1 MDYKH
6 FKGKHANIVIEI
18 ISLLEKGVKK
28 AQEILEKPDA
38 GSYTKLENSSG
49 DTPIKADL
57 ALDKFLEENFLSLE
71 NIKSVFSEE
80 KETPVTK
87 ENGSYLIAYDPL
99 DGSSVMEAN
108 FLVGTII
115 GVYEK
120 DYKAQNLAASLY
132 VVFGHKIELVVALEE
147 VYRYAFYQN
156 KFHFI
161 ETIVLENKGKIIAS
175 GGNQKD
181 FSLGLK
187 KALEGFF
194 AENYRLRYSGSMVAD
209 VHHVLVKKGGMF
221 SYPQKKLR
229 KLFEVFPLALMVE
242 KAKGEAFYFDKGV
255 KKRLLDQG
263 VENYHEKSECYLAS
277 PHEAHILEKYLK
289 GEWCKIALKN

>member
-6 FKGKHANIVIEI
+6 FKCKHANIVIEI

-38 GSYTKLENSSG
+38 GSYTQLENSSG

-71 NIKSVFSEE
+71 NVKSVFSEE

-120 DYKAQNLAASLY
+120 DYKAQNLVASLY
-132 VVFGHKIELVVALEE
+132 VVFGHKIELVVALDK

-156 KFHFI
+156 KFHFT
-161 ETIVLENKGKIIAS
+161 ETIVLENKGKIVAS

-242 KAKGEAFYFDKGV
+242 KAKGEAFCFDKGV
-255 KKRLLDQG
+255 KKRLLEQS
-263 VENYHEKSECYLAS
+263 VESYHEKSECYLAS
-277 PHEAHILEKYLK
+277 PHEAQILEKYLK
-289 GEWCKIALKN
+289 GE

>member
-71 NIKSVFSEE
+71 NVKSVFSEE

-115 GVYEK
+115 GIYEK
-120 DYKAQNLAASLY
+120 DYKAQNLVASLY
-132 VVFGHKIELVVALEE
+132 VVFGHKIELVVALDK

-209 VHHVLVKKGGMF
+209 VHHVLIKKGGMF

-229 KLFEVFPLALMVE
+229 KLFEVFPLALIIE

-255 KKRLLDQG
+255 KKRLLEQS

-277 PHEAHILEKYLK
+277 QHEAQILEKYLK
-289 GEWCKIALKN
+289 GE

>member
-6 FKGKHANIVIEI
+6 FKGKHANIIIEI

-120 DYKAQNLAASLY
+120 DYKAQNLVASLY
-132 VVFGHKIELVVALEE
+132 VVFGHKIELVVALDK

-161 ETIVLENKGKIIAS
+161 ETIVLENKGKIVAS

-209 VHHVLVKKGGMF
+209 VHHVLIKKGGMF

-255 KKRLLDQG
+255 KKRLLEQS
-263 VENYHEKSECYLAS
+263 VESYHEKSECYLAS
-277 PHEAHILEKYLK
+277 PHEAQILEKYLK
-289 GEWCKIALKN
+289 GE

>member
-120 DYKAQNLAASLY
+120 DYKAQNLVASLY
-132 VVFGHKIELVVALEE
+132 VVFGHKIELVVALDK

-161 ETIVLENKGKIIAS
+161 ETIVLENKGKIVAS

-263 VENYHEKSECYLAS
+263 VESYHEKSECYLAS
-277 PHEAHILEKYLK
+277 PHEAQILEKYLK
-289 GEWCKIALKN
+289 GE

>member
-71 NIKSVFSEE
+71 NVKSVFSEE

-99 DGSSVMEAN
+99 DGSSVMEAD

-181 FSLGLK
+181 FSSGLK

-194 AENYRLRYSGSMVAD
+194 AESYRLRYSGSMVAD
-209 VHHVLVKKGGMF
+209 VHHVLIKKGGMF

-255 KKRLLDQG
+255 KKRLLEQS

-277 PHEAHILEKYLK
+277 PHEAQILEKYLK
-289 GEWCKIALKN
+289 GE

>member
-1 MDYKH
+1 MDYKC

-115 GVYEK
+115 GIYEK

-161 ETIVLENKGKIIAS
+161 ETIVLENKGKIVAS

-255 KKRLLDQG
+255 KKRLLEQS

-277 PHEAHILEKYLK
+277 QHEAHILEKYLK
-289 GEWCKIALKN
+289 GE

>member
-6 FKGKHANIVIEI
+6 FKCKHANIVIEI

-71 NIKSVFSEE
+71 NVKSVFSEE

-115 GVYEK
+115 GIYEK

-161 ETIVLENKGKIIAS
+161 ETIVLENKGRIIAS

-209 VHHVLVKKGGMF
+209 VHHVLIKKGGMF

-255 KKRLLDQG
+255 KKRLLEQS
-263 VENYHEKSECYLAS
+263 VESYHEKSECYLAS
-277 PHEAHILEKYLK
+277 QHEAQILEKYLK
-289 GEWCKIALKN
+289 GE

>member
-120 DYKAQNLAASLY
+120 DYKAQNLVASLY
-132 VVFGHKIELVVALEE
+132 MVFGHKIELVVALEE

-161 ETIVLENKGKIIAS
+161 ETIVLENEGKIVAS

-209 VHHVLVKKGGMF
+209 VHHVLIKKGGMF

-229 KLFEVFPLALMVE
+229 KLFEVFPLALIIE

-255 KKRLLDQG
+255 KKRLLEQG
-263 VENYHEKSECYLAS
+263 VESYHEKSECYLAS
-277 PHEAHILEKYLK
+277 QHEAQILEKYLK
-289 GEWCKIALKN
+289 GE

>member
-71 NIKSVFSEE
+71 NVKSVFSEE

-115 GVYEK
+115 GIYEK

-181 FSLGLK
+181 FSSGLK

-194 AENYRLRYSGSMVAD
+194 AKNYRLRYSGSMVAD

-255 KKRLLDQG
+255 KKRLLDQS

-277 PHEAHILEKYLK
+277 PHEAQILEKYLK
-289 GEWCKIALKN
+289 GE

>member
-1 MDYKH
+1 MDYKC

-115 GVYEK
+115 GIYEK

-147 VYRYAFYQN
+147 VYRYSFYQN

-161 ETIVLENKGKIIAS
+161 ETIVLENKGKIVAS

-255 KKRLLDQG
+255 KKRLLEQS

-277 PHEAHILEKYLK
+277 QHEAHILEKYLN
-289 GEWCKIALKN
+289 GE

>member
-71 NIKSVFSEE
+71 NVKSVFSEE

-255 KKRLLDQG
+255 KKRLLDQS

-277 PHEAHILEKYLK
+277 QYEAQILEKYLK
-289 GEWCKIALKN
+289 GE

>member
-6 FKGKHANIVIEI
+6 FKCKHANIVIEI

-120 DYKAQNLAASLY
+120 DYKAQNLVASLY
-132 VVFGHKIELVVALEE
+132 VVFGHKIELVVALDK

-187 KALEGFF
+187 KALEGLF

-209 VHHVLVKKGGMF
+209 VHHVLIKKGGMF

-229 KLFEVFPLALMVE
+229 KLFEVFPLALIIE

-255 KKRLLDQG
+255 KKRLLEQS
-263 VENYHEKSECYLAS
+263 VESYHEKSECYLAS
-277 PHEAHILEKYLK
+277 PHEAQILEKYLK
-289 GEWCKIALKN
+289 GE

>member
-38 GSYTKLENSSG
+38 GSYTQLENSSG

-120 DYKAQNLAASLY
+120 DYKAQNLVASLY

-209 VHHVLVKKGGMF
+209 VHHVLIKKGGMF

-255 KKRLLDQG
+255 KKRLLEQG
-263 VENYHEKSECYLAS
+263 VGSYHEKSECYLAS
-277 PHEAHILEKYLK
+277 QYEAQILEKYLK
-289 GEWCKIALKN
+289 GE

>member
-6 FKGKHANIVIEI
+6 FKCKHANIVIEI

-80 KETPVTK
+80 KEKPVTK

-120 DYKAQNLAASLY
+120 DYKAQNLVASLY

-161 ETIVLENKGKIIAS
+161 ETIVLENKGKIVAS

-229 KLFEVFPLALMVE
+229 KLFEVFPLALIIE

-255 KKRLLDQG
+255 KKRLLEQS

-277 PHEAHILEKYLK
+277 PHEAQILEKYLK
-289 GEWCKIALKN
+289 GERENDAK

>member
-6 FKGKHANIVIEI
+6 FKCKHANIVIEI

-120 DYKAQNLAASLY
+120 DYKAQNLVASLY

-209 VHHVLVKKGGMF
+209 VHHVLIKKGGMF

-255 KKRLLDQG
+255 KKRLLEQS

-289 GEWCKIALKN
+289 GE

>member
-6 FKGKHANIVIEI
+6 FKCKHANIVIEI

-120 DYKAQNLAASLY
+120 DYKVQNLVASLY
-132 VVFGHKIELVVALEE
+132 VVFGHKIELVVALDK

-209 VHHVLVKKGGMF
+209 VHHVLIKKGGMF

-229 KLFEVFPLALMVE
+229 KLFEVFPLALIIE

-255 KKRLLDQG
+255 KKRLLEQS
-263 VENYHEKSECYLAS
+263 VESYHEKSECYLAS
-277 PHEAHILEKYLK
+277 QHEAQILEKYLK
-289 GEWCKIALKN
+289 GE

>member
-18 ISLLEKGVKK
+18 ICLLEKGVKK

-38 GSYTKLENSSG
+38 GSYTQLENSSG

-120 DYKAQNLAASLY
+120 DYKAQNLVASLY

-156 KFHFI
+156 RFHFI

-181 FSLGLK
+181 FSSGLK

-209 VHHVLVKKGGMF
+209 VHHVLIKKGGMF

-229 KLFEVFPLALMVE
+229 KLFEVFPLALIIE

-255 KKRLLDQG
+255 KKRLLEQS
-263 VENYHEKSECYLAS
+263 VESYHEKSECYLAS

-289 GEWCKIALKN
+289 GE

>member
-6 FKGKHANIVIEI
+6 FKCKHANIVIEI

-57 ALDKFLEENFLSLE
+57 ALDKFLEETFLSLE

-120 DYKAQNLAASLY
+120 DYKAQNLVASLY

-161 ETIVLENKGKIIAS
+161 ETIVLENKGKIVAS

-209 VHHVLVKKGGMF
+209 VHHVLIKKGGMF

-263 VENYHEKSECYLAS
+263 VESYHEKSECYLAS
-277 PHEAHILEKYLK
+277 PHEAQILEKYLK
-289 GEWCKIALKN
+289 GE

>member
-115 GVYEK
+115 GIYEK
-120 DYKAQNLAASLY
+120 DYKAQNLVASLY
-132 VVFGHKIELVVALEE
+132 VVFGHKIELVVALGE
-147 VYRYAFYQN
+147 VYHYAFYQN

-209 VHHVLVKKGGMF
+209 VHHVLIKKGGMF

-255 KKRLLDQG
+255 KKRLLEQS
-263 VENYHEKSECYLAS
+263 VESYHEKSECYLAS
-277 PHEAHILEKYLK
+277 PHEAQILEKYLK
-289 GEWCKIALKN
+289 GE

>member
-18 ISLLEKGVKK
+18 ISILEKGVKK

-71 NIKSVFSEE
+71 NVKSVFSEE

-115 GVYEK
+115 GIYEK
-120 DYKAQNLAASLY
+120 DYKAQNLVASLY
-132 VVFGHKIELVVALEE
+132 VVFGHKIELMVALEE

-161 ETIVLENKGKIIAS
+161 ETIVLENKGKIVAS

-209 VHHVLVKKGGMF
+209 VHHVLIKKGGMF

-277 PHEAHILEKYLK
+277 PHEAQTLEKYLK
-289 GEWCKIALKN
+289 GE

>member
-115 GVYEK
+115 GVYDK
-120 DYKAQNLAASLY
+120 DYKVQNLVASLY

-161 ETIVLENKGKIIAS
+161 ETIVLENKGKIVAS

-229 KLFEVFPLALMVE
+229 KLFEVFPLALIIE

-255 KKRLLDQG
+255 KKRLLEQS

-277 PHEAHILEKYLK
+277 PYEAQILEKYLK
-289 GEWCKIALKN
+289 GE

>member
-6 FKGKHANIVIEI
+6 FKCKHANIVIEI

-115 GVYEK
+115 GIYEK
-120 DYKAQNLAASLY
+120 DYKAQNLVASLY

-209 VHHVLVKKGGMF
+209 VHHVLIKKGGMF

-229 KLFEVFPLALMVE
+229 KLFEVFPLALIIE

-255 KKRLLDQG
+255 KKRLLEQS
-263 VENYHEKSECYLAS
+263 VESYHEKSECYLAS
-277 PHEAHILEKYLK
+277 PHEAQILEKYLK
-289 GEWCKIALKN
+289 GE

>member
-6 FKGKHANIVIEI
+6 FKCKHANIVIEI

-115 GVYEK
+115 GIYEK
-120 DYKAQNLAASLY
+120 DYKAQNLVASLY

-161 ETIVLENKGKIIAS
+161 EAIVLENKGKIVAS

-209 VHHVLVKKGGMF
+209 VHHVLIKKGGMF

-229 KLFEVFPLALMVE
+229 KLFEVFPLALIIE

-255 KKRLLDQG
+255 KKRLLEQS

-277 PHEAHILEKYLK
+277 PHEAQILEKYLK
-289 GEWCKIALKN
+289 GE

>member
-6 FKGKHANIVIEI
+6 FKCKHANIVIEI

-132 VVFGHKIELVVALEE
+132 VVFGHKIELMVALDK

-161 ETIVLENKGKIIAS
+161 ETIVLENKGKIVAS

-187 KALEGFF
+187 KALEEFF

-255 KKRLLDQG
+255 KKRLLEQS

-277 PHEAHILEKYLK
+277 PHEAQILEKYLK
-289 GEWCKIALKN
+289 GE

>member
-71 NIKSVFSEE
+71 NVKSVFSEE

-120 DYKAQNLAASLY
+120 DYKAQNLVASLY

-161 ETIVLENKGKIIAS
+161 ETIVLENKGKIVAS

-209 VHHVLVKKGGMF
+209 VHHVLIKKGGMF

-255 KKRLLDQG
+255 KKRLLEQS
-263 VENYHEKSECYLAS
+263 VESYHEKSECYLAS
-277 PHEAHILEKYLK
+277 QHEAQILEKYLK
-289 GEWCKIALKN
+289 GE

>member
-120 DYKAQNLAASLY
+120 DYKAQNLVASLY
-132 VVFGHKIELVVALEE
+132 VVFGHKIELVVALDK
-147 VYRYAFYQN
+147 VYRYGFYQN

-161 ETIVLENKGKIIAS
+161 ETIVLENKGKIVAS

-209 VHHVLVKKGGMF
+209 VHHLLIKKGGVF

-229 KLFEVFPLALMVE
+229 KLFEVFPLALIIE

-255 KKRLLDQG
+255 KKRLLEQS

-277 PHEAHILEKYLK
+277 PHEAQILEKYLK
-289 GEWCKIALKN
+289 GE

>member
-120 DYKAQNLAASLY
+120 DYKAQNLVASLY
-132 VVFGHKIELVVALEE
+132 VVFGHKIELVVALDK

-229 KLFEVFPLALMVE
+229 KLFEVFPLVLMVE

-255 KKRLLDQG
+255 KKRLLEQS

-277 PHEAHILEKYLK
+277 PHEAQILEKYLK
-289 GEWCKIALKN
+289 GE

>member
-71 NIKSVFSEE
+71 NVKSVFSEE

-209 VHHVLVKKGGMF
+209 VHHVLIKKGGMF

-255 KKRLLDQG
+255 KKRLLEQS

-277 PHEAHILEKYLK
+277 PHEAQILEKYLK
-289 GEWCKIALKN
+289 GE

>member
-71 NIKSVFSEE
+71 NVKSVFSEE

-120 DYKAQNLAASLY
+120 DYKVQNLVASLY
-132 VVFGHKIELVVALEE
+132 VVFGHKIELVVALDK

-161 ETIVLENKGKIIAS
+161 ETIVLENKGKIVAS

-255 KKRLLDQG
+255 KKRLLDQS

-277 PHEAHILEKYLK
+277 PHEAQILEKYLK
-289 GEWCKIALKN
+289 GE

>member
-6 FKGKHANIVIEI
+6 FKCKHANIVIEI

-71 NIKSVFSEE
+71 NVKSVFSEE

-120 DYKAQNLAASLY
+120 DYKAQNLVASLY
-132 VVFGHKIELVVALEE
+132 VVFGHKIELVVALDK

-209 VHHVLVKKGGMF
+209 VHHVLIKKGGMF

-255 KKRLLDQG
+255 KKRLLDQS

-277 PHEAHILEKYLK
+277 QHEAQILEKYLK
-289 GEWCKIALKN
+289 GE

>member
-1 MDYKH
+1 MDYKR

-132 VVFGHKIELVVALEE
+132 VVFGHKIELVVALDK

-209 VHHVLVKKGGMF
+209 VHHVLIKKGGMF

-255 KKRLLDQG
+255 KKRLLEQG
-263 VENYHEKSECYLAS
+263 VGSYHEKSECYLAS
-277 PHEAHILEKYLK
+277 PHEAQILEKYLK
-289 GEWCKIALKN
+289 GE

>member
-71 NIKSVFSEE
+71 NVKSVFSEE

-115 GVYEK
+115 GIYEK

-132 VVFGHKIELVVALEE
+132 VVFGHKIELIVALEE

-255 KKRLLDQG
+255 KKRLLEQS

-277 PHEAHILEKYLK
+277 PHEAQILEKYLK
-289 GEWCKIALKN
+289 GE

>member
-6 FKGKHANIVIEI
+6 FKCKHANIVIEI

-120 DYKAQNLAASLY
+120 DYKAQNLVASLY
-132 VVFGHKIELVVALEE
+132 VVFGHKIELVVALDK

-255 KKRLLDQG
+255 KKRLLEQS

-277 PHEAHILEKYLK
+277 PHEAQILEKYLK
-289 GEWCKIALKN
+289 GE

>member
-6 FKGKHANIVIEI
+6 FKGKHASIVIEI

-71 NIKSVFSEE
+71 NVKSVFSEE

-115 GVYEK
+115 GIYEK

-209 VHHVLVKKGGMF
+209 VHHVLIKKGGMF

-255 KKRLLDQG
+255 KKRLLDQS
-263 VENYHEKSECYLAS
+263 VESYHEKSECYLAS
-277 PHEAHILEKYLK
+277 QHEAHILEKYLK
-289 GEWCKIALKN
+289 GE

>member
-120 DYKAQNLAASLY
+120 DYKVQNLVASLY
-132 VVFGHKIELVVALEE
+132 VVFGHKIELVVALDK

-161 ETIVLENKGKIIAS
+161 ETIVLENKGKIVAS

-187 KALEGFF
+187 KALEEFF

-209 VHHVLVKKGGMF
+209 VHHVLIKKGGMF

-229 KLFEVFPLALMVE
+229 KLFEVFPLALIIE

-255 KKRLLDQG
+255 KKRLLEQS
-263 VENYHEKSECYLAS
+263 VESYHEKSECYLAS
-277 PHEAHILEKYLK
+277 QHEAQILEKYLK
-289 GEWCKIALKN
+289 GE

>member
-71 NIKSVFSEE
+71 NVKSVFSEE

-161 ETIVLENKGKIIAS
+161 ETIVLENKGKIVAS

-209 VHHVLVKKGGMF
+209 VHHVLIKKGGMF

-277 PHEAHILEKYLK
+277 PHEAQILEKYLK
-289 GEWCKIALKN
+289 GE

>member
-120 DYKAQNLAASLY
+120 DYKAQNLVASLY

-147 VYRYAFYQN
+147 VYRYSFYQN

-161 ETIVLENKGKIIAS
+161 ETIVLENKGKIVAS

-229 KLFEVFPLALMVE
+229 KLFEVFPLALIIE

-255 KKRLLDQG
+255 KKRLLEQS
-263 VENYHEKSECYLAS
+263 VESYHEKSECYLAS
-277 PHEAHILEKYLK
+277 QHEAQILEKYLK
-289 GEWCKIALKN
+289 GE

>member
-6 FKGKHANIVIEI
+6 FKGKHASIVIEI

-71 NIKSVFSEE
+71 NVKSVFSEE

-147 VYRYAFYQN
+147 VYRYGFYQN

-209 VHHVLVKKGGMF
+209 VHHVLIKKGGMF

-255 KKRLLDQG
+255 KKRLLDQSI
-263 VENYHEKSECYLAS
+263 ENYHEKSECYLTS
-277 PHEAHILEKYLK
+277 RHEAHILEKYLK
-289 GEWCKIALKN
+289 GE

>member
-57 ALDKFLEENFLSLE
+57 ALDKFLEETFLSLE

-120 DYKAQNLAASLY
+120 DYKAQNLVASLY
-132 VVFGHKIELVVALEE
+132 VVFGHKIELMVALDK

-161 ETIVLENKGKIIAS
+161 ETIVLENKGKIVAS

-255 KKRLLDQG
+255 KKRLLEQS

-277 PHEAHILEKYLK
+277 QHEAQILEKYLK
-289 GEWCKIALKN
+289 GE

>member
-6 FKGKHANIVIEI
+6 FKCKHANIVIEI

-38 GSYTKLENSSG
+38 GSYTQLENSSG

-57 ALDKFLEENFLSLE
+57 ALDKFLEETFLSLE
-71 NIKSVFSEE
+71 NVKSVFSEE

-120 DYKAQNLAASLY
+120 DYKAQNLVASLY
-132 VVFGHKIELVVALEE
+132 VVFGHKVELVVALDK

-209 VHHVLVKKGGMF
+209 VHHVLIKKGGVF

-229 KLFEVFPLALMVE
+229 KLFEVFPLALIIE

-255 KKRLLDQG
+255 KKRLLEQG
-263 VENYHEKSECYLAS
+263 VESYHEKSECYLAS
-277 PHEAHILEKYLK
+277 PHEAQILEKYLR
-289 GEWCKIALKN
+289 GE